1 MEVLEGFGTGINR
14 RRFLHSTVSGAAI
27 GIASQAGWNWECQ
40 RCLKHKRI

>member
-14 RRFLHSTVSGAAI
+14 RRFLHSTVWVAI